1 MAAAE
6 HKINL
11 STEDGHQ
18 YALMLWAQQASVRR
32 RWPELALLYH
42 VENERLCTPQ
52 QAARRKRMGVKKGV
66 PDLCLPVPRGP
77 YAGLYLELKKPG
89 GRLSEEQKWWL
100 DQLNRQGCCAAVC
113 YGWEEAREWLEKYLQ
128 MPH

>member
-32 RWPELALLYH
+32 RWPELALTTL
-42 VENERLCTPQ
+42 RTSACAPRSRP
-52 QAARRKRMGVKKGV
+52 AA
-66 PDLCLPVPRGP
+66 
-77 YAGLYLELKKPG
+77 A
-89 GRLSEEQKWWL
+89 S
-100 DQLNRQGCCAAVC
+100 
-113 YGWEEAREWLEKYLQ
+113 GWA
-128 MPH
+128 

>member
-52 QAARRKRMGVKKGV
+52 QAARRKRMGVKKRRAGS
-66 PDLCLPVPRGP
+66 LP
-77 YAGLYLELKKPG
+77 AGSARALRRVVSGTEKA
-89 GRLSEEQKWWL
+89 GRPPE
-100 DQLNRQGCCAAVC
+100 
-113 YGWEEAREWLEKYLQ
+113 
-128 MPH
+128 